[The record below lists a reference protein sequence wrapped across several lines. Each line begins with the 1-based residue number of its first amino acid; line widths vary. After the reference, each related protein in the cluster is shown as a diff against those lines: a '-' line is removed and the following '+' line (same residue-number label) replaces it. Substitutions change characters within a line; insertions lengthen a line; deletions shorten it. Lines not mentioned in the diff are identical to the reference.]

1 MLLLPKPE
9 EQPHKHQREE
19 RETEKAG
26 NTHTLLPA
34 TLFPCPAWLHSK
46 SFQFV
51 KESLQRHASKS
62 FLCLRYICARSKEI
76 LQPFSLMREWKREGR
91 GWHLLHSHPKHMQKI
106 ILHLFPISLLY
117 YSHHTEAQAAS
128 GLPSIHFSP
137 YGHDRESL
145 EVFFAHWSDLR
156 LRVRRADPRSA

>member
-51 KESLQRHASKS
+51 KESLQRDMHQNHFFVWGIFVLARKRYFNLLVWWESERERGGGGICCTAIRNICKKS
-62 FLCLRYICARSKEI
+62 FCIFFPFLFYITATA
-76 LQPFSLMREWKREGR
+76 
-91 GWHLLHSHPKHMQKI
+91 QK
-106 ILHLFPISLLY
+106 
-117 YSHHTEAQAAS
+117 
-128 GLPSIHFSP
+128 
-137 YGHDRESL
+137 
-145 EVFFAHWSDLR
+145 LR
-156 LRVRRADPRSA
+156 LRLDFPASTSPHMAMTGSL